1 MKAQGEDFTVVR
13 LKQEQ
18 DGGNFCA
25 VFAGGELVEGRGS
38 IFGDFEGA
46 LIFAGFAH
54 LIEGGHL
61 ALAREIDDEVA
72 GDGEEP
78 GIEAG
83 FAVVLRAAKQDTH
96 PGFLEEIFCGFAFAG
111 EEEEIAQEAMLVGLD
126 ELIEEGGI
134 VAFEAAGDGLIFLL
148 GGLLAQGGFI
158 ACD

>member
-1 MKAQGEDFTVVR
+1 MATSKR
-13 LKQEQ
+13 
-18 DGGNFCA
+18 
-25 VFAGGELVEGRGS
+25 
-38 IFGDFEGA
+38 A

-61 ALAREIDDEVA
+61 ALAREIDDKVA

-83 FAVVLRAAKQDTH
+83 FAVVLRAAEQDTH
-96 PGFLEEIFCGFAFAG
+96 PGFLEEIFGGLAFAG

-134 VAFEAAGDGLIFLL
+134 VRLRPRAISAFSRWVAETRRRAAAAEIGVPLMWVETLPL
-148 GGLLAQGGFI
+148 R
-158 ACD
+158 